1 MSFSVAV
8 AILSLAPVGY
18 MRDVYGPVLN
28 SGSTH
33 TLTLVTLVLLLALV
47 ISTALGWVR
56 SRVLAAAAIDLEDRI
71 GARVLDATFN
81 GSLLAKPAAKHALP
95 DLKAIRNFL
104 NSQTITALFDAP
116 LGLIFLFLVFLIDP
130 YMGVLASVGVILVLF
145 VAVLTEKK
153 VRTAVKDANKE
164 YEAAMKLV
172 VDSSRNA
179 EVVQAMGMRAD
190 IEARWSVNQNKFL
203 NYQAEGSRTQAI
215 SSAISKFVMLLQT
228 SSVLGMGMLLII
240 LGILDP
246 SAGAYLIIGKILAQ
260 KAVGPLIALISSW
273 KQVVSARDSFFRLEA
288 YLAAVPQGEE
298 KMELPAPSGL
308 LTVEAAYVGAKGGK
322 APVLSDIN
330 ILLRPGQSL
339 GLIGPS
345 GSGKSSLAKT
355 MIGLWSPLRG
365 RVRLDGADIATWDK
379 SELGRYLGYLPQ
391 DVELFDGT
399 ILENIT
405 RFETDIDEIELT
417 KAIGSSGL
425 GPLLEECK
433 EGVNTVIGAAGRR
446 LSGGERQR
454 VGLARAIYGS
464 PRLVVLDEPD
474 ANLDILGKDTLK
486 MALNDLKKEGTTVV
500 VVTHSQALAATFDKL
515 LVLGKGRAR
524 AYGATEKVLEKLAAQ
539 RSSAEESGSVSGA
552 TVHPV
557 PKDAVE

>member
-1 MSFSVAV
+1 MRPKTTLKELRNAIEQLRGKLILAMSFSVAV

-47 ISTALGWVR
+47 ISTALGWLR
-56 SRVLAAAAIDLEDRI
+56 SRVLAAAAIDLEDRM

-81 GSLLAKPAAKHALP
+81 GNLLANPAAKHALP

-104 NSQTITALFDAP
+104 NSQAITALFDAP

-164 YEAAMKLV
+164 YEAAMKVV

-203 NYQAEGSRTQAI
+203 NYQAEGSRTQAM
-215 SSAISKFVMLLQT
+215 SSAISKFVMLLQS

-246 SAGAYLIIGKILAQ
+246 SAGAFLIIGKILAQ

-273 KQVVSARDSFFRLEA
+273 KQVVSARNSFFRLEA
-288 YLAAVPQGEE
+288 YLAAIPQGEE

-308 LTVEAAYVGAKGGK
+308 LTVEAAYVGVKGGK

-355 MIGLWSPLRG
+355 MIGLWSETG
-365 RVRLDGADIATWDK
+365 RAKVGNRLGN
-379 SELGRYLGYLPQ
+379 GR
-391 DVELFDGT
+391 
-399 ILENIT
+399 
-405 RFETDIDEIELT
+405 EIVGNR
-417 KAIGSSGL
+417 KNGW
-425 GPLLEECK
+425 
-433 EGVNTVIGAAGRR
+433 EGV
-446 LSGGERQR
+446 
-454 VGLARAIYGS
+454 
-464 PRLVVLDEPD
+464 
-474 ANLDILGKDTLK
+474 
-486 MALNDLKKEGTTVV
+486 GT
-500 VVTHSQALAATFDKL
+500 
-515 LVLGKGRAR
+515 
-524 AYGATEKVLEKLAAQ
+524 
-539 RSSAEESGSVSGA
+539 
-552 TVHPV
+552 
-557 PKDAVE
+557 